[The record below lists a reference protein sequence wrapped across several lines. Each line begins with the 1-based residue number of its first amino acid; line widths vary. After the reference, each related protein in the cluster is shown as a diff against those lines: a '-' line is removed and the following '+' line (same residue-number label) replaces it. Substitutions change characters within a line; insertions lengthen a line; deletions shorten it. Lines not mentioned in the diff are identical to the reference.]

1 MATDVNP
8 DRVLDCKGLICPM
21 PIVKTAKAVKEL
33 QVGQSLLMIADD
45 PGAKPDIE
53 AWAKQTGHALLDVQ
67 KDGAAYQFWIRRTH

>member
-45 PGAKPDIE
+45 PGSKPDIV

-67 KDGAAYQFWIRRTH
+67 KEGTAYQFWIRRTH